1 MYQVLNCII
10 LSDGVLNVRVNSIEH
25 LLDSL
30 GTKLVPWLG
39 WGSDLGNYSRHKF
52 FGKLVPDIFQ
62 KIADTVGDCLA
73 IGGLTD
79 NLRGPNADLD
89 AMLSG

>member
-1 MYQVLNCII
+1 MYQVLNCIV
-10 LSDGVLNVRVNSIEH
+10 LSDGVLDVRVNGIKH
-25 LLDSL
+25 LLDGL
-30 GTKLVPWLG
+30 GTKLAPWLG

-52 FGKLVPDIFQ
+52 FRKLVPDIFQ

-73 IGGLTD
+73 IRRLAD

-89 AMLSG
+89 VMLSG